1 METAEMNNQRQQRT
15 VRLADPI
22 IHSANDLLVRI
33 RKNPASAAEIA
44 GMDRWDCWLMEY
56 GMTLV
61 GCGLEEWEA
70 AALECLVRDTPA
82 DGRLP
87 QRWLFEGG
95 PSGDNR
101 KLLLPFLNEN
111 ARKVKLT
118 RFISKMHKL
127 GRQLGLTFK
136 LERAADCSKT
146 IYTATTSAYAC
157 AFTLPP
163 PQNGR

>member
-1 METAEMNNQRQQRT
+1 MNNQPQQKTLRIAT
-15 VRLADPI
+15 AL

-33 RKNPASAAEIA
+33 ESNPASAAEIA
-44 GMDRWDCWLMEY
+44 GMDRWERWLLEY
-56 GMTLV
+56 GMPLV
-61 GCGLEEWEA
+61 AAGLEEWEA
-70 AALECLVRDTPA
+70 AALECIVRYTPA
-82 DGRLP
+82 SGRVP

-136 LERAADCSKT
+136 VERAADCSKT
-146 IYTATTSAYAC
+146 IYTATSSAYS
-157 AFTLPP
+157 LPM
-163 PQNGR
+163 PQPQKRR